1 MFSVTLVALGG
12 LVVTVIVTGSKVRGF
27 KTFLRKTGKIIPGL
41 NEHEDCKFGEN
52 QFKEKSVLK
61 WSCQ

>member
-1 MFSVTLVALGG
+1 
-12 LVVTVIVTGSKVRGF
+12 VVIVIVTGPKVRGF

-41 NEHEDCKFGEN
+41 NEHEDCRFGDN